1 MSVSR
6 VAKTICVTRPSS
18 NVTMINVF
26 QRNTPV
32 ITKMIVATGLT
43 NLHKSAKQHTM
54 LRHAKRKNIS
64 ARAMVP
70 V

>member
-6 VAKTICVTRPSS
+6 VAKTICVTRVSS
-18 NVTMINVF
+18 NVTTINVF

-32 ITKMIVATGLT
+32 ITRMIVAMDLM
-43 NLHKSAKQHTM
+43 NLHKYAKQHTM
-54 LRHAKRKNIS
+54 LQHAKRKNSS